1 MKDSAHRSPCP
12 IATALDVIGD
22 RWTLVVVRDI
32 FLGKKRYQEFL
43 SGPERI
49 TTNILAQRLSYLE
62 EAELVVKSLYQE
74 HPPRYEY
81 ALSEK
86 GRALAPVLTSLWD
99 WSQTW
104 EQGKTGETALPSPFE
119 TMQAKKS
126 RPLSTDGQ

>member
-1 MKDSAHRSPCP
+1 MKESAHRSLCP

-62 EAELVVKSLYQE
+62 EAGLVAKSIYQE

-81 ALSEK
+81 ALTDK
-86 GRALAPVLTSLWD
+86 GKALAPVLTSLWD
-99 WSQTW
+99 WSQVW
-104 EQGKTGETALPSPFE
+104 EQGHKTASPSPFAGE
-119 TMQAKKS
+119 AGAARKK
-126 RPLSTDGQ
+126 RG